1 MICPANVNL
10 STIAAHNRGSVN
22 VFVQE
27 ENGSLEGNSDGR
39 ALFPFGEHLE
49 QQLGSAPI
57 QPQIPPVRG
66 HLPDV
71 TGLDTD
77 KDANEFPALV
87 SDLGAGMDGEVDLGV
102 ARRREPIHRG
112 RRVQRGTV
120 SDTGDRPDC
129 RARGGHPP
137 DGRVHGIVI
146 RPPR

>member
-1 MICPANVNL
+1 MAERSSRSV
-10 STIAAHNRGSVN
+10 STW
-22 VFVQE
+22 
-27 ENGSLEGNSDGR
+27 NSS
-39 ALFPFGEHLE
+39 
-49 QQLGSAPI
+49 SAPRRSSRRYPLSVVI
-57 QPQIPPVRG
+57 F
-66 HLPDV
+66 PDV

-120 SDTGDRPDC
+120 SHTGDRPDC